1 MGSSRAEERRLDSRH
16 VTILYQS
23 YASLN
28 MLMADSENLP
38 KARVVIVIFGFRS
51 FVFNKLSWNPSQWFE
66 VKIFFL
72 EKSSCQR

>member
-1 MGSSRAEERRLDSRH
+1 MGSSRAEERRLDSHH

-38 KARVVIVIFGFRS
+38 KARVASDSNF
-51 FVFNKLSWNPSQWFE
+51 WFSVCVQQIE
-66 VKIFFL
+66 L
-72 EKSSCQR
+72 ESIPMV